1 MDDLA
6 SLGIKIAYSDVQGA
20 VAALDQ
26 LAERGPKVERAIDA
40 VGQASKGASSEI
52 GLLKTAA
59 GALFG
64 GLSVKLLMDTADAFS
79 DMSSRVNLAA
89 GSIEKGGAVMD
100 RLSEIARNTYSSLS
114 QTAEGYLSNAS
125 SMREL
130 GYSTQQVLDYTS
142 ALNNAMVLSGA
153 KAERAAS
160 VQNALAKAMSLGK
173 LSGDDLNTV
182 ISTGGEVA
190 TLLAQ
195 RFNTTTGGLLK
206 LGQQGK
212 ITGDILVDTLLKA
225 MTDLEERSGKMPAT
239 IADGFTL
246 IGNSFLKLIGVYDQA
261 GKVSETFAEQ
271 LVWIADNLQTVM
283 TVGLTVA
290 TAYGG
295 AYVYSMIAAQA
306 ATLGLSTSLLALRTA
321 LIATGIGAVAVGV
334 GLLID
339 QFLKLSEKVGG
350 VGKLFGL
357 LGDIGKEV
365 FDRIVMSGQ
374 QAGSG
379 MGMIWAQIQ
388 QGFFQMLA
396 AMTEKWADFLHNL
409 ATSMTNIPGMGGA
422 SDSVRGLA
430 IDAGSSFYALT
441 AAAEEA
447 GNQVATLKGEYN
459 EFGTAIS
466 APLQSVQALREAM
479 NANGEEAVN
488 LDDKLKRL
496 NVAANDNDKAAK
508 RLKKAWDDLLR
519 TAKDRVAQMELEAQ
533 LVGKN
538 AIEADVLRMKLEA
551 LQEAEKKG
559 LTLKPEQIAQ
569 LDALADKYG
578 QLATKVAEY
587 QLMEE
592 AAFDRQQMFRSPIDQ
607 RIASDL
613 KQAGIEMD
621 SAGGQAYATF
631 VRTTE
636 QIGIAKDAV
645 RDFAGTFVSDLL
657 SGKSA
662 LDSLINALSRL
673 GDKLIQM
680 ALDEAIN
687 GLFKNLLGIVGGGG
701 GLFGGGGSPFAN
713 SGQVAA
719 GFAGGGLGLYAS
731 GGISNKPAIFGEAGP
746 EAAVPL
752 PDGRSIPVTLSGN
765 AGGGGGQYVDNRV
778 YNLRGTG
785 EELARFRQEISRMDR
800 EMDAR
805 AVSAVRQAEQ
815 ENYKFGT

>member
-6 SLGIKIAYSDVQGA
+6 ALGIKIDVAQIREA
-20 VAALDQ
+20 ISLLDQ
-26 LAERGPKVERAIDA
+26 LAERGPKVESA
-40 VGQASKGASSEI
+40 VDKIGKASRSAATEM

-59 GALFG
+59 ASLFG
-64 GLSVKLLMDTADAFS
+64 AFS
-79 DMSSRVNLAA
+79 AKLIADVSSEFSDLRGRVNDAA
-89 GSIEKGGAVMD
+89 GAIDKGAAVMD
-100 RLSEIARNTYSSLS
+100 RLAEIARMTYSGLG
-114 QTAEGYLSNAS
+114 QTAEGYLANAS
-125 SMREL
+125 AMREL
-130 GYSTQQVLDYTS
+130 GYSTRQVLDYTS
-142 ALNNAMVLSGA
+142 ALNNAMVISGA
-153 KAERAAS
+153 KAERATQ
-160 VQNALAKAMSLGK
+160 VQNALSKAMALGK
-173 LSGDDLNTV
+173 LNGENLNTV
-182 ISTGGEVA
+182 IQSGGEVA
-190 TLLAQ
+190 SLLAK
-195 RFNTTTGGLLK
+195 RFETTTGGLLN
-206 LGQQGK
+206 LGKKGK
-212 ITGDILVDTLLKA
+212 ITGDILANVLIKNMDQ
-225 MTDLEERSGKMPAT
+225 LEKRSGAMSAT
-239 IADGFTL
+239 INDGFTQ
-246 IGNSFLKLIGVYDQA
+246 IGNSIMLLIGKFDEATGA
-261 GKVSETFAEQ
+261 GETLGNLFVWVADNMQTFA
-271 LVWIADNLQTVM
+271 
-283 TVGLTVA
+283 TVGA
-290 TAYGG
+290 TAAALYGG
-295 AYVYSMIAAQA
+295 YYVTSLVAAQM
-306 ATLGLSTSLLALRTA
+306 ATLGLSGALALLRTA
-321 LIATGIGAVAVGV
+321 LLATGIGALVV
-334 GLLID
+334 GLGLAVDWFIR
-339 QFLKLSEKVGG
+339 LTEKVGG
-350 VGKLFGL
+350 FSKAMSL
-357 LGDIGKEV
+357 LGDVSREV
-365 FDRIVMSGQ
+365 WERIVLSGQ
-374 QAGSG
+374 QAGAG
-379 MGMIWAQIQ
+379 LGAIWAQIQ
-388 QGFFQMLA
+388 QGFLQMLA

-409 ATSMTNIPGMGGA
+409 ASSMTNIPGMGGA

-447 GNQVATLKGEYN
+447 GNQVSTLKGEYN

-466 APLQSVQALREAM
+466 APLQSVQALRDAM
-479 NANGEEAVN
+479 NANGEEAVS

-496 NVAANDNDKAAK
+496 NVASNDNDKAAK

-559 LTLKPEQIAQ
+559 LKLKPEQIAQ

-578 QLATKVAEY
+578 ELARKVAEY
-587 QLMEE
+587 QLMED
-592 AAFDRQQMFRSPIDQ
+592 AAFERQQMFRSPIDQ

-657 SGKSA
+657 AGKSA
-662 LDSLINALSRL
+662 MDALINALGKL

-687 GLFKNLLGIVGGGG
+687 GLFKNLLGVVGGGFSGMFGGGG
-701 GLFGGGGSPFAN
+701 GWNSSLTSQVGSGSIGLFAE
-713 SGQVAA
+713 
-719 GFAGGGLGLYAS
+719 

-752 PDGRSIPVTLSGN
+752 PDGRTIPVTLSGN
-765 AGGGGGQYVDNRV
+765 TGVSGGYTDQRQYNFT
-778 YNLRGTG
+778 GTG
-785 EELARFRQEISRMDR
+785 EEVAKFRQEIARMDR